1 MLHSWVDGLAS
12 DLELAL
18 YPLSVVRHLES
29 SKHSA
34 ALNVII
40 DNYSSPWIV
49 DQN

>member
-18 YPLSVVRHLES
+18 YPLSVRHLES

-34 ALNVII
+34 ALDVII

-49 DQN
+49 DKN